1 MSGPGATAAEG
12 ESAGPKLWTG
22 RFAYT
27 LVTVFGVFFGYQTLL
42 VILPLEIAD
51 QGGSNAMVGLGTALF
66 MLTAVLA
73 QLSTPRLLARYN
85 IRPLLLWA
93 LLLLGIPSF
102 LQPMTESASVTL
114 GLNLVRGTGIGI
126 GSVAGATAVSLLAP
140 PTRRGEA
147 LGLFGLMTAV
157 PSAVG
162 SIVALTLLQ
171 ETSFAVV
178 FVALG
183 IFTLSAGAATLPIG
197 PLAAPRGG
205 GSGIVEVARR
215 PAMLLPFLSFAMV
228 TAAYGGILTFASLYL
243 IENRLGPPS
252 VFFFAVGTTFA
263 VSRYYGG
270 VIVDRIGASRVLL
283 VGLFCGA
290 ASMLLL
296 GWAPSYGV
304 ALAAGALFGSSL
316 GAVATSTHF
325 RLLSRAKEHETG
337 EANTLF
343 NVAFNAGI
351 GAGGLIF
358 GGVASV
364 LGYASAFLAAGL
376 WIMLA
381 MTVYFADKESP

>member
-197 PLAAPRGG
+197 PLAAPRGW
-205 GSGIVEVARR
+205 ERDRR
-215 PAMLLPFLSFAMV
+215 GRPPTGDAAPVPELRHGDRRLRGHLDLRVLVPDRKPAGAAIGVLLRCRHYFRRLS
-228 TAAYGGILTFASLYL
+228 LL
-243 IENRLGPPS
+243 R
-252 VFFFAVGTTFA
+252 
-263 VSRYYGG
+263 G